1 MKGGPGV
8 CHLCITPTVLAGV
21 LPQFRPSPW
30 RGGHS
35 ELEASPKELVFFCA
49 LRAQNDRFVFGAR
62 NRVWTYTKARGTRWG
77 EGPAG
82 GSAWHLARAW
92 YTTSAV
98 PPVWPSSH
106 NK

>member
-35 ELEASPKELVFFCA
+35 EVGGLLRFAQQEAGLLLRTSCA
-49 LRAQNDRFVFGAR
+49 KRSFHFG
-62 NRVWTYTKARGTRWG
+62 G
-77 EGPAG
+77 
-82 GSAWHLARAW
+82 
-92 YTTSAV
+92 AV
-98 PPVWPSSH
+98 PCVDLHKSPRDPLGGGPGGR
-106 NK
+106 

>member
-35 ELEASPKELVFFCA
+35 EVGGITIVSFWRCSSVCGLTQKPA
-49 LRAQNDRFVFGAR
+49 
-62 NRVWTYTKARGTRWG
+62 
-77 EGPAG
+77 GPAG
-82 GSAWHLARAW
+82 GRARRAVAAFGGEGGW